1 MIDFYFSIYLSGCW
15 CAKSTVDRFA
25 SALAG
30 DTGLTAISVTGDGNC
45 LFHAI
50 SQFLQGTVKTK

>member
-1 MIDFYFSIYLSGCW
+1 MIVYLSGCW

-30 DTGLTAISVTGDGNC
+30 DTGLTAISVTGDGHC
-45 LFHAI
+45 LFHSI